1 MIKLADIHSKQ
12 NVIMPKRRMA
22 MNIKNV
28 PNIVNAYKANSLNKR
43 AKSPDKSIDK
53 TTNTDKIDFS
63 NSRIDIVE
71 NVKTPMVK
79 SVASDASPE
88 RIEALK
94 NLINADKYFIP
105 SENIA
110 REIIGL
116 NIEV

>member
-1 MIKLADIHSKQ
+1 
-12 NVIMPKRRMA
+12 

-28 PNIVNAYKANSLNKR
+28 PNVVNAYKASSLQKR
-43 AKSPDKSIDK
+43 TKTPDKCNDRAA
-53 TTNTDKIDFS
+53 NTDKIDFS
-63 NSRIDIVE
+63 NSRTDIVE
-71 NVKTPMVK
+71 NVKIPMVK

>member
-1 MIKLADIHSKQ
+1 MRILADIHSKQ
-12 NVIMPKRRMA
+12 NIIIPKRRMA
-22 MNIKNV
+22 MNIKNI
-28 PNIVNAYKANSLNKR
+28 PNIVNAYKASSLQKR
-43 AKSPDKSIDK
+43 AKTPDKSNDSAV
-53 TTNTDKIDFS
+53 NTDKIDFS

-79 SVASDASPE
+79 SVMSGASPE

-105 SENIA
+105 SESIA